1 MELKIRTITEED
13 NSVLEH
19 FLYEAIFIP
28 PGFSIPPRSIIN
40 KPELQVYIKDF
51 GTKKD
56 DIGLIAEINNK
67 PIGVVW
73 TRIMND
79 YDHIDNETPSLAI
92 SLLKEF
98 RGFGIGT
105 ILMDKI
111 LCLLKEK
118 GYKQVSLSVQKA
130 NKALRLYKKFGF
142 KIIIENEDEYIM
154 LYSL

>member
-1 MELKIRTITEED
+1 MELKIRTITEDD
-13 NSVLEH
+13 NSILEN

-28 PGFSIPPRSIIN
+28 PGSSIPPRSIIN
-40 KPELQVYIKDF
+40 KPELQIYIKDF

-79 YDHIDNETPSLAI
+79 YGHIDNETPSLAI

-111 LCLLKEK
+111 LFILKEK